1 MTATSIKVES
11 SVRDDLARVAAD
23 ELGGVTLNTA
33 LAHLLTE
40 HRKAAV
46 LAAYMR
52 LELDPVAWKHYEDE
66 LGEWDGVVGD
76 GLVGDRRDGGR

>member
-1 MTATSIKVES
+1 MLMGMSITSIKVES
-11 SVRDDLARVAAD
+11 DVRDHLARVAAD

-46 LAAYMR
+46 LAAYER
-52 LELDPVAWKHYEDE
+52 LERDPVAWKAYEGE
-66 LGEWDGVVGD
+66 LNASD
-76 GLVGDRRDGGR
+76 GLVGDGLDGHQ